1 MKYTP
6 VLLAFGLLFGLISSA
21 NAQQFPNP
29 LNVGAGDNNGAIE
42 LYFNVGEPITDI
54 SLPLISPARIAA
66 LRATYSATE
75 INLADLG
82 LTLTSMERPG
92 VNASDPGQE
101 TLAIL
106 NGTPSVVGGG
116 NARFNGTYRADY
128 QRAFGR
134 GNQTLTLR
142 ITICES
148 GGVNTGGNSVI
159 GATQCT
165 PPDYAPMVLEAPQ
178 ILFVVGRNRTVTLPE
193 ISRGGTGAAA
203 SSRISYALSNLGALA
218 TAGLSFDAA
227 TRRLSG
233 NPTAAVSTTPLIYT
247 ATDFASGETVQTEV
261 MVRIH
266 DPSGDN
272 YHTLPKPA
280 DRTINVDETVSFVLP
295 QIVSTNSDTS
305 IDSTTYSLD
314 TSAVPGINFNANSRT
329 LSGTPTA
336 IAETT
341 LNYRAMIGSVPRSAS
356 FTISVAG
363 ASFAAIPPQT
373 YLVDNQITRLILPA
387 PTGPGGPFQILNNST
402 AIDAIALGLENQFF
416 TDKIEIFGTP
426 TATGAFDVSYAF
438 FDRYRNR
445 ISTTVNITVAGP
457 PVLAAVQDQIVAFG
471 STLELN
477 GSLATGGRP
486 DSAVYRY
493 RSAAGSIV
501 LPDGFTVSANGRT
514 LTTSASLPIGTYNL
528 TYTVTDDFGRDDV
541 AFAVIVYDPS
551 ITLPTLSVAER
562 GLVFPVNMAVD
573 MTLPVAT
580 GGLPGVLSYSL
591 ELSNG
596 TDFAND
602 STVSGLSYTTTADG
616 GVLSGTPD
624 TVMATPISL
633 TYTAAD
639 ALSAGSNSLTYTVTI
654 TALNFPS
661 PIGIGTA
668 AANIDLFFD
677 TSGAITPLIF
687 PEVEG
692 GAAGATAEY
701 AITGA
706 GLAALGLDFAAT
718 SRTLSG
724 TPSVVGGPRLTPTSA
739 INTRFTGTYV
749 ATVGLSSASIPL
761 SFTLCESGAV
771 NIDSADNSN
780 VGATTCTLPAFEP
793 LVLEVAEVVIPT
805 RTPSSQQ
812 LPQVSRGGL
821 GANPRLSYTLTGGAI
836 GVFGLTYDST
846 TRTLSGSSPPAVIA
860 LTPTYTATDFGSGE
874 SIMQVVSF
882 NLISNTTTDLP
893 DPADRSLL
901 GNTLIDITLPP
912 AVGVGAAEVTYAVDT
927 AALPGLTFTPSSRA
941 LSGILASAPAAAT
954 TLTYTARHAASSI
967 DLSET
972 FEVSV
977 VFPALNF
984 ATSQMD
990 FSAPADSAL
999 NRPLSLATGGS
1010 APLIYA
1016 LTDSASAAFVN
1027 DSTIPGLTFAADP
1040 PRLHGTPT
1048 TPGAY
1053 SLNYSTTDSRGTA
1066 LTAAFTVT
1074 ITPAAI
1080 TFTASPPS
1088 LNLNFALGQPGSES
1102 LPTAGGGVAPLTYNL
1117 RLDGGADFDN
1127 TASPGGTVPGLSFN
1141 PASGELTGTPTAVT
1155 TAPIS
1160 LTYSASDSQSPP
1172 ASSPVL
1178 TFMLSVTELNLPAQA
1193 DLTYVTGASIGDS
1206 GGVLLP
1212 TVTAGTA
1219 PYTYTLTADAAAPTN
1234 GVLPAWL
1241 AISPNTPGAG
1251 GDNPTGSA
1259 TPFTLSGTAP
1269 ATAGT
1274 YNFTYGVTDADDVAT
1289 SATFSIIIY
1298 APLGTISAISAEST
1312 VFDVSATVNL
1322 TLPAVVGG
1330 LAPINYS
1337 LAAVESGGNRDIA
1350 GASTILGLNFASTP
1364 AGGVLSGTANT
1375 AGVVDLVYTAT
1386 DSLNPDPNTTNSVT
1400 FTLTVSAVALADPA
1414 DLTYA
1419 TRQAI
1424 DAVNLPTATG
1434 NIGAATPLTYSLTAA
1449 AGSPTGGALPGWLVV
1464 TPESGAGNASASSSR
1479 LIISA
1484 TALNPPDSAGTYM
1497 FIYAVQEGGARRTQ
1511 VFSIVIYD
1519 ALALANVSDSAA
1531 TFGVGRQVTLNLP
1544 IATGGL
1550 GDISY
1555 TLRELDSVAGNLRD
1569 ITATESV
1576 LGLNFTAT
1584 TTTSTST
1591 STGGGILS
1599 GTAQATPATA
1609 TLIYTATDGG
1619 DSTANIAAASQS
1631 ATFTLT
1637 IARLNLP
1644 TPANLTYAIGDSI
1657 VDSGGADLVLPAATD
1672 GTPPYLYTL
1681 TAASAPPPNTGELPA
1696 WLNLSP
1702 NTPANSATPYAL
1714 SGSPTAAGIYNFT
1727 YRVQDDAGL
1736 SLERPFSI
1744 TVYAQIAAIEPI
1756 SGDMTTFAAGASVDY
1771 TLPAVVG
1778 GLAPITYSL
1787 AAVESGGNRD
1797 IAGAS
1802 TILGL
1807 TFAHSAAGG
1816 VLSGTPMTAG
1826 EADLVYTATDAAGN
1840 ATNLSF
1846 TLAITGPT
1854 FVQPVDLTLG
1864 GPYAAGVMLAP
1875 ITLPEADSGYAD
1887 TLLTYTLTDSGEA
1900 VFADDSTVPG
1910 LVYTAA
1916 TRELSGT
1923 PTDAGAYTLV
1933 YTATD
1938 GATPPN
1944 ESTLT
1949 FTLTIAG
1956 PAFSQPPADLTY
1968 RVGEVVGD
1976 LVLPIARSG
1985 SADIALTYGLTQ
1997 DSALVSDSTLPVP
2010 SEISEFFADF
2020 LPDAS
2025 AAPITAPIA
2034 LAGIS
2039 AEKWADLAADVPNLD
2054 AFLPLSATFTYTA
2067 TDPHGNS
2074 TADGLAT
2081 DPGAFTIILEGA
2093 AADSVNQTNAVI
2105 LPEVARAIT
2114 HSAVGAVTTRISRAA
2129 GRGSG
2134 GGNSAGAGG
2143 ASFRLAGHDNIA
2155 GVLAARGEEMLENGG
2170 DMKKLL
2176 AGSGFSMPIK
2186 GGGGGD
2192 GIGQTTLWASGE
2204 YAELS
2209 GTSAA
2214 VDWSGDLLGFHVGAD
2229 AKVRPNLLLGLSI
2242 SRLSSDLA
2250 YETAAGG
2257 GDYDLDMTS
2266 VHPYLGWRA
2275 GALDLWASVGLGGG
2289 DLRVKPTAGD
2299 AQSADLKLSTI
2310 GGGLSGTIWQQNAAQ
2325 MRVKGEVT
2333 HSELEADAQPGMADI
2348 STAAT
2353 RIRTALEASMPGRLA
2368 SGAAL
2373 TPSAEV
2379 GLRHDGG
2386 DGETGAGAEVGL
2398 AIRYHNPAARFTAEG
2413 KMRALLAH
2421 SAEQEEWGIQGSL
2434 ILAPGADGQGL
2445 SLNITPSYGDTASA
2459 QQRLWHEGLADS
2471 AGKGATADNGAAGFG
2486 AAATDKTADYA
2497 ARLNT
2502 RVGYGIMLRDGSLIE
2517 PYTEI
2522 TIAPAATYRLGMH
2535 WRPPTSPLTLNLL
2548 GERYESATP
2557 AAATN
2562 ALILKG
2568 EMQF

>member
-21 NAQQFPNP
+21 NAQTFSNP

-42 LYFNVGEPITDI
+42 LYFNVGEDI
-54 SLPLISPARIAA
+54 PDLTLPTIQAGNFVN
-66 LRATYSATE
+66 YSIDR
-75 INLADLG
+75 INLSDLG
-82 LTLTSMERPG
+82 LSFTLLNLNTSSVPTSA
-92 VNASDPGQE
+92 VLS
-101 TLAIL
+101 
-106 NGTPSVVGGG
+106 GTPSVAGSADRG
-116 NARFNGTYRADY
+116 AFNGRYTGSYSFNGLNS
-128 QRAFGR
+128 QRQL
-134 GNQTLTLR
+134 NLR
-142 ITICES
+142 INICES
-148 GGVNTGGNSVI
+148 GGAVHTGNNNQI
-159 GATQCT
+159 GATECT
-165 PPDYAPMVLEAPQ
+165 PPAYAPMVLEAPQ

-203 SSRISYALSNLGALA
+203 NSRISYALSNLGALA

-266 DPSGDN
+266 EPAAGDN
-272 YHTLPKPA
+272 YHSLPKPA

-341 LNYRAMIGSVPRSAS
+341 LNYRAMIGTVERSAS
-356 FTISVAG
+356 FTISVTG

-373 YLVDNQITRLILPA
+373 YVVDRPITRLILPA

-445 ISTTVNITVAGP
+445 ISTTVNITVVGP
-457 PVLAAVQDQIVAFG
+457 PMLAMVQDQIVAFG
-471 STLELN
+471 STLQLN
-477 GSLATGGRP
+477 GSLATGGHP
-486 DSAVYRY
+486 DSAAYTYRLADG
-493 RSAAGSIV
+493 SA
-501 LPDGFTVSANGRT
+501 LPDGFTVSAGRT

-528 TYTVTDDFGRDDV
+528 TYTVSDDFGRDDV
-541 AFAVIVYDPS
+541 AFAVIVYDPT

-580 GGLPGVLSYSL
+580 GGFPNSLSYSL

-596 TDFAND
+596 TDFVDD
-602 STVSGLSYTTTADG
+602 STVSGLTFTTTTTG

-633 TYTAAD
+633 TY
-639 ALSAGSNSLTYTVTI
+639 
-654 TALNFPS
+654 
-661 PIGIGTA
+661 
-668 AANIDLFFD
+668 
-677 TSGAITPLIF
+677 
-687 PEVEG
+687 
-692 GAAGATAEY
+692 
-701 AITGA
+701 
-706 GLAALGLDFAAT
+706 
-718 SRTLSG
+718 
-724 TPSVVGGPRLTPTSA
+724 
-739 INTRFTGTYV
+739 
-749 ATVGLSSASIPL
+749 
-761 SFTLCESGAV
+761 
-771 NIDSADNSN
+771 
-780 VGATTCTLPAFEP
+780 
-793 LVLEVAEVVIPT
+793 
-805 RTPSSQQ
+805 
-812 LPQVSRGGL
+812 
-821 GANPRLSYTLTGGAI
+821 
-836 GVFGLTYDST
+836 
-846 TRTLSGSSPPAVIA
+846 
-860 LTPTYTATDFGSGE
+860 
-874 SIMQVVSF
+874 
-882 NLISNTTTDLP
+882 
-893 DPADRSLL
+893 
-901 GNTLIDITLPP
+901 
-912 AVGVGAAEVTYAVDT
+912 
-927 AALPGLTFTPSSRA
+927 
-941 LSGILASAPAAAT
+941 
-954 TLTYTARHAASSI
+954 
-967 DLSET
+967 
-972 FEVSV
+972 
-977 VFPALNF
+977 
-984 ATSQMD
+984 
-990 FSAPADSAL
+990 
-999 NRPLSLATGGS
+999 
-1010 APLIYA
+1010 
-1016 LTDSASAAFVN
+1016 
-1027 DSTIPGLTFAADP
+1027 
-1040 PRLHGTPT
+1040 
-1048 TPGAY
+1048 
-1053 SLNYSTTDSRGTA
+1053 
-1066 LTAAFTVT
+1066 
-1074 ITPAAI
+1074 
-1080 TFTASPPS
+1080 
-1088 LNLNFALGQPGSES
+1088 
-1102 LPTAGGGVAPLTYNL
+1102 
-1117 RLDGGADFDN
+1117 
-1127 TASPGGTVPGLSFN
+1127 
-1141 PASGELTGTPTAVT
+1141 
-1155 TAPIS
+1155 
-1160 LTYSASDSQSPP
+1160 SASDSQSPP
-1172 ASSPVL
+1172 ASSPAL

-1234 GVLPAWL
+1234 GVLPGWL
-1241 AISPNTPGAG
+1241 TISPNVTG

-1274 YNFTYGVTDADDVAT
+1274 YMFTYGVTDADDVAT

-1337 LAAVESGGNRDIA
+1337 LMATDSNGDPTGNPL
-1350 GASTILGLNFASTP
+1350 ASVLGLDFASTA

-1375 AGVVDLVYTAT
+1375 AGVVNLVYTAT
-1386 DSLNPDPNTTNSVT
+1386 DSVTPTANTTDSVT

-1419 TRQAI
+1419 TGQAI
-1424 DAVNLPTATG
+1424 DAVNLPTASG
-1434 NIGAATPLTYSLTAA
+1434 AIGAPTPLTYSLTAA
-1449 AGSPTGGALPGWLVV
+1449 AESPTDGALPGWLVV
-1464 TPESGAGNASASSSR
+1464 TPDSAGTGDASASSSP

-1497 FIYAVQEGGARRTQ
+1497 FTYAVQEGGARRTQ

-1519 ALALANVSDSAA
+1519 ALALADVSDSAA

-1555 TLRELDSVAGNLRD
+1555 TLRELDSVAGSLRD

-1591 STGGGILS
+1591 STGGGVLA

-1609 TLIYTATDGG
+1609 TLIYTATDAG
-1619 DSTANIAAASQS
+1619 DSSASPTIAATSAT

-1644 TPANLTYAIGDSI
+1644 TPANLTYAIGESI

-1807 TFAHSAAGG
+1807 NFAHSAAGG

-1887 TLLTYTLTDSGEA
+1887 TSLTYTLTDSGGA

-1923 PTDAGAYTLV
+1923 PTDAGDFTLI

-2081 DPGAFTIILEGA
+2081 DPGAFTIILDGA

-2143 ASFRLAGHDNIA
+2143 ASFRLGGHDNIA

-2266 VHPYLGWRA
+2266 VHPYLAWSA
-2275 GALDLWASVGLGGG
+2275 GALDLWASVGLGEG
-2289 DLRVKPTAGD
+2289 DLRIKPDAGA

-2353 RIRTALEASMPGRLA
+2353 RIRAALEASMPRRLA

-2421 SAEQEEWGIQGSL
+2421 SAEQEEWGIQAA
-2434 ILAPGADGQGL
+2434 ITINPAADGQGL
-2445 SLNITPSYGDTASA
+2445 SLNISPGYGDAIGA
-2459 QQRLWHEGLADS
+2459 QQQLWH
-2471 AGKGATADNGAAGFG
+2471 NGV
-2486 AAATDKTADYA
+2486 ATDSGDGGAGAGDGDKTTEYT

-2502 RVGYGIMLRDGSLIE
+2502 RLGYGVHLRDGSLIE
-2517 PYTEI
+2517 PYSELNLGD
-2522 TIAPAATYRLGMH
+2522 ADTYRLGLN
-2535 WRPPTSPLTLNLL
+2535 WKTSHKLALNLQ
-2548 GERYESATP
+2548 GERRQTP
-2557 AAATN
+2557 TAANTTI
-2562 ALILKG
+2562 ILKG